1 VDEQSFD
8 LIAARLRADAVDI
21 AAFVEALAAKLEGA
35 LPGRVTVVR
44 RGAGLFDRRKRVREI
59 ALVLDDR
66 RYQLDYHDG
75 VIGASCLSE
84 VRGITIK
91 SERLD
96 LDEWIAALS
105 RELAA
110 HAQESEQGR
119 LALER
124 MLEE

>member
-1 VDEQSFD
+1 MDEQSFD
-8 LIAARLRADAVDI
+8 LIAARLRADAVDV
-21 AAFVEALAAKLEGA
+21 AAFVEALAVKLEGA

-44 RGAGLFDRRKRVREI
+44 RGAGLFDRRKHVRGI
-59 ALVLDDR
+59 AVVLGDR
-66 RYQLDYHDG
+66 RYQLDCRDG
-75 VIGASCLSE
+75 AVDASCRNE
-84 VRGITIK
+84 VRGIAIR
-91 SERLD
+91 SERLE
-96 LDEWIAALS
+96 LDDWIAALS